1 MKVLIAEDDL
11 YTRDGLAEV
20 MREEGYDVITASC
33 GKTAMKLFESQNPDC
48 VCLDI
53 MMPEQSGFEVCRKI
67 RAQSPTL
74 PILFISAKSEEVDR
88 LVGFELGADDFIAK
102 PFSVREVI
110 ARIRAVTRRT
120 MGNQPKPPQPFL
132 MLDLEVFPAEL
143 RAKRDEDVIE
153 LSLRDVRILK
163 LLHSRPGQAVDRQT
177 LFKVAWGEKY
187 LPSSRTLDQHISQLR
202 KRVEVDPKQPVLI
215 QTVHGVGYRFEVP
228 DELGGSSKV

>member
-1 MKVLIAEDDL
+1 MKILIAEDDT

-20 MREEGYDVITASC
+20 MRGEGYQVFTAGC
-33 GKTAMKLFESQNPDC
+33 GRTAMRLFESHQPDC

-88 LVGFELGADDFIAK
+88 LVGFELGADDFISK

-120 MGNQPKPPQPFL
+120 MGSQPTPPQPFL
-132 MLDLEVFPAEL
+132 MNDLEVFPAEL
-143 RAKRDEDVIE
+143 RAKRGEAVIE
-153 LSLRDVRILK
+153 LSLRDVKILE
-163 LLHSRPGQAVDRQT
+163 LLHSRPGQAVDRRT
-177 LFKVAWGEKY
+177 LFKVAWGERY

-202 KRVEVDPKQPVLI
+202 KRVEVDPRHPLLI

-228 DELGGSSKV
+228 AESRASS